1 MVQYA
6 IVLWM
11 GRCRYNGLVRCHYPS
26 RMESRESRHGAHIES
41 VWLLSHFFFF
51 CPPSFPFSPF
61 LFRMRERLIFPRK
74 TNNNQNHVYVCGRE
88 KQIKRTRPHRMVSS
102 RTRPPNS
109 PNTLSNFRRSHVLGI
124 LQRITRRSR
133 KTLGM
138 GSKYGSYTSHAHLT
152 NYDCGSCTPTN
163 QTTILW
169 WYSSTSSTGS

>member
-11 GRCRYNGLVRCHYPS
+11 GRCRYDGLVRCHYPS
-26 RMESRESRHGAHIES
+26 RLESRKSRHGAHIES
-41 VWLLSHFFFF
+41 VWLLSHSFSFA
-51 CPPSFPFSPF
+51 PPFPFSPF

-74 TNNNQNHVYVCGRE
+74 TNNNQNHVHVCMRE

-138 GSKYGSYTSHAHLT
+138 GSKYGSYTSHSHLT
-152 NYDCGSCTPTN
+152 NYDCGSCTPTS